1 MCVRKRHTNS
11 VNTTH
16 ARCLFLLFARQVRR
30 ILLRAVKKR
39 FDHTV
44 FQRRTVGLMLCVTYD
59 LRRLSLCAKF
69 LQELL
74 KFERN

>member
-1 MCVRKRHTNS
+1 MSVFARGRRTQSTQHTLA
-11 VNTTH
+11 V
-16 ARCLFLLFARQVRR
+16 FLLFARQVRR

-44 FQRRTVGLMLCVTYD
+44 FQRRTVSLMLCVMYD
-59 LRRLSLCAKF
+59 LRRLSLCAEF